1 MRQRFFYILILT
13 ISLISTQTLLG
24 QVRLPRLV
32 GDGMVLQRETPVNIW
47 GWANP
52 GEKVKLSFNSQ
63 TFEPITAA
71 DGKWKVVLPA
81 QKAGGPFGME
91 ISASNTIKLKNILF
105 GDVWLCSGQSNM
117 ELPMSRVAVLYGKEI
132 ENCTNP
138 NIRLFQVPV
147 RWNYNNPQDDI
158 SGGKWEES
166 NPQNIL
172 KYTAVGYFFARDL
185 YEKYKV
191 PVGIIQCAAGGSS
204 AESWISE
211 ESLKAFPE
219 QYQIAKQLS
228 DTTYLRNLLAS
239 ERESQSKW
247 FWELGKNDLGRK
259 NVPWFNPSLDDSS
272 WPDFQLPSS
281 FAEVGMDF
289 KNGVVW
295 FRKQIDL
302 PANCSGKSAL
312 LELGRIVD
320 SDSVFVNGTFVGN
333 VTYQYPPRRY
343 NIAPGILKAGKNN
356 ITVKVISQ
364 SGIGA
369 FIKDK
374 PYQLDIDGQTFDL
387 KGTWKY
393 NIGAKCDPCP
403 SSTFFPGKPLGLYN
417 AMLYPTV
424 NYTLK
429 GMVWY
434 QGESNTSRAN
444 EYKSAMATLIG
455 EWRKLWGQGELPF
468 LFVQLPDFLEPK
480 NEPSDGDWATIRDQ
494 QLKLLSVPNT
504 AMAVTIGLG
513 EWNDIHPLRKKEV
526 GQRLALAAEKL
537 AYGDQKVVALG
548 PIYQSMK
555 IVGNKI
561 ELTFTNCGSGLATN
575 DGKQLKHFAIA
586 GADKKL
592 VWGKAEIKGNKI
604 IVWSDAVAKPK
615 IVRYAWADNPAG
627 ANLCNKEGL
636 QASPFTTEEDTFR
649 IWGKQANP

>member
-1 MRQRFFYILILT
+1 MRRRFFYILILA
-13 ISLISTQTLLG
+13 ISLISTQTLSG

-32 GDGMVLQRETPVNIW
+32 SDGVILQRETPVNIW
-47 GWANP
+47 GWANS
-52 GEKVKLSFNSQ
+52 GEKVKLSFNGH
-63 TFEPITAA
+63 TFETIATT
-71 DGKWKVVLPA
+71 DGKWKFVLPA
-81 QKAGGPFGME
+81 QKAGGPFNME
-91 ISASNTIKLKNILF
+91 ISASNIIKLKNILF

-132 ENCTNP
+132 ETCTNP

-147 RWNYNNPQDDI
+147 RWNYNKPQDDI

-185 YEKYKV
+185 YKKYKV

-228 DTTYLRNLLAS
+228 DTAYLRNLLVS
-239 ERESQSKW
+239 EKESQTKW
-247 FWELGKNDLGRK
+247 FGELSKNDLGR
-259 NVPWFNPSLDDSS
+259 NSVPWFNPSLDDSS

-281 FAEVGMDF
+281 FAEAGMDF

-302 PANCSGKSAL
+302 PDNCSSKSAL

-343 NIAPGILKAGKNN
+343 NVAPGILKTGKNY
-356 ITVKVISQ
+356 ITIKVISQ

-374 PYQLDIDGQTFDL
+374 PYQLTVNGMTFDL
-387 KGTWKY
+387 KGNWKY
-393 NIGAKCDPCP
+393 NIGAECAPCP
-403 SSTFFPGKPLGLYN
+403 ASTFFPGKPLGLYN
-417 AMLYPTV
+417 AMLYPMI

-434 QGESNTSRAN
+434 QGESNSIRAA
-444 EYKSAMATLIG
+444 EYKSVMSTLIG
-455 EWRKLWGQGELPF
+455 EWRKLWGQGKLPF

-480 NEPSDGDWATIRDQ
+480 NEPSEGDWATMRDQ

-537 AYGDQKVVALG
+537 AYGDRKVVASG
-548 PIYQSMK
+548 PTYQSMK

-561 ELTFTNCGSGLATN
+561 ELAFTNCGSGLTTN
-575 DGKQLKHFAIA
+575 NGQELTHFAIA
-586 GADKKL
+586 GADGKF
-592 VWGKAEIKGNKI
+592 VWGNAKIKRNKI
-604 IVWSDAVAKPK
+604 IVWSDTLVKPE
-615 IVRYAWADNPAG
+615 IVRYAWADNPVG

-636 QASPFTTEEDTFR
+636 PASPFTTEEDTFL
-649 IWGKQANP
+649 IWEKPARR

>member
-1 MRQRFFYILILT
+1 MRQRFFYILILA
-13 ISLISTQTLLG
+13 ISLISTQALLG

-32 GDGMVLQRETPVNIW
+32 SDGMVLQRETPVNIW
-47 GWANP
+47 GWAKP

-63 TFEPITAA
+63 TFETITAA

-81 QKAGGPFGME
+81 QKAGGPFE
-91 ISASNTIKLKNILF
+91 IEITASNSIKLKNILF

-138 NIRLFQVPV
+138 NIRLFQVPM
-147 RWNYNNPQDDI
+147 RWNYNKPQDDI

-204 AESWISE
+204 AESWVSE
-211 ESLKAFPE
+211 ESLRAFPE

-247 FWELGKNDLGRK
+247 FRELGKNDLGRK
-259 NVPWFNPSLDDSS
+259 SAPWFNPSLDDSS

-281 FAEVGMDF
+281 FAEAGMDF
-289 KNGVVW
+289 NSGAVW
-295 FRKQIDL
+295 FRKQINLSD
-302 PANCSGKSAL
+302 NCSGKSAL

-343 NIAPGILKAGKNN
+343 NVAPGILKAGKNN

-374 PYQLDIDGQTFDL
+374 PYQLDVDGQTFDL

-417 AMLYPTV
+417 AMLFPTV

-444 EYKSAMATLIG
+444 DYKSVMSTLIG
-455 EWRKLWGQGELPF
+455 EWRELWGQGELPF

-480 NEPSDGDWATIRDQ
+480 NEPSEGDWATMRDQ

-513 EWNDIHPLRKKEV
+513 EWNDIHPLQKKEV

-537 AYGDQKVVALG
+537 AYGDQKVMASG

-561 ELTFTNCGSGLATN
+561 ELTFTNCGSGLITN
-575 DGKQLKHFAIA
+575 DGKELKHFAIA
-586 GADKKL
+586 GADKKF

-604 IVWSDAVAKPK
+604 VVWSDK
-615 IVRYAWADNPAG
+615 IANPEKVRYAWADNPVG

-636 QASPFTTEEDTFR
+636 PASPFNTEEDTFR
-649 IWGKQANP
+649 IRRKQANP

>member
-1 MRQRFFYILILT
+1 MRRRLFYTLIIA
-13 ISLISTQTLLG
+13 ISLISTHTLLG

-32 GDGMVLQRETPVNIW
+32 NDGMILQREAPVNIW

-63 TFEPITAA
+63 TFETIATA
-71 DGKWKVVLPA
+71 DGKWKIVLPK
-81 QKAGGPFGME
+81 QKAGGPFNME

-117 ELPMSRVAVLYGKEI
+117 ELPMSRVAVLYGTEI

-147 RWNYNNPQDDI
+147 RWNYNKPQDDI

-172 KYTAVGYFFARDL
+172 KYSAVGYFFAHDL
-185 YEKYKV
+185 YEKYKI

-228 DTTYLRNLLAS
+228 DSVYLRNLLTS
-239 ERESQSKW
+239 ERESQAKW
-247 FWELGKNDLGRK
+247 FGELGKNDLGRK
-259 NVPWFNPSLDDSS
+259 SAPWFNPSLDDSS
-272 WPDFQLPSS
+272 WLDFQLPSA
-281 FAEVGMDF
+281 FAEAGMDF
-289 KNGVVW
+289 KNGAVW
-295 FRKQIDL
+295 FRKEIDL
-302 PANCSGKSAL
+302 PDNYSGKSAL
-312 LELGRIVD
+312 LEFGRIVD

-343 NIAPGILKAGKNN
+343 KIASGILKAGKNN
-356 ITVKVISQ
+356 ITLKVISQ

-374 PYQLDIDGQTFDL
+374 PYQLDVGEQTFDL

-417 AMLYPTV
+417 AMLNPMI

-434 QGESNTSRAN
+434 QGESNTGRAN
-444 EYKSAMATLIG
+444 EYKSAMSTLIV
-455 EWRKLWGQGELPF
+455 EWRKLWRQGELPF
-468 LFVQLPDFLEPK
+468 LFVQLPDFMEPK
-480 NEPSDGDWATIRDQ
+480 NEPTDSDWAALRDQ

-537 AYGDQKVVALG
+537 AYGDKQVVSSG

-555 IVGNKI
+555 IDGSKI

-575 DGKQLKHFAIA
+575 DVKQLSHFAIA

-592 VWGKAEIKGNKI
+592 VWGKTVIKGNKV
-604 IVWSDAVAKPK
+604 IVWSDQVTNPEM
-615 IVRYAWADNPAG
+615 VRYAWADNPAG

-636 QASPFTTEEDTFR
+636 PASPFTTE
-649 IWGKQANP
+649 

>member
-1 MRQRFFYILILT
+1 M
-13 ISLISTQTLLG
+13 G

-32 GDGMVLQRETPVNIW
+32 SDGMVLQREKPVNVW
-47 GWANP
+47 GWASP
-52 GEKVKLSFNSQ
+52 GEKVKLTINSQ
-63 TFEPITAA
+63 TFETITTA
-71 DGKWKVVLPA
+71 DGKWKIVLSA
-81 QKAGGPFGME
+81 QKAGGPFE
-91 ISASNTIKLKNILF
+91 IEITASNTIKLKNILF

-117 ELPMSRVAVLYGKEI
+117 ELPMSRVAVLYRKEI
-132 ENCTNP
+132 ESSTNP

-147 RWNYNNPQDDI
+147 RWNYNNLQEDI

-185 YEKYKV
+185 YEKYKI

-228 DTTYLRNLLAS
+228 DTTYMRNLLAS
-239 ERESQSKW
+239 EKAAQVKW
-247 FWELGKNDLGRK
+247 FGDLRKNDLGRK
-259 NVPWFNPSLDDSS
+259 SVSWFNPSLDDSS

-281 FAEVGMDF
+281 FAEAEMDF

-295 FRKQIDL
+295 FRKEIDL
-302 PANCSGKSAL
+302 PDNCSGKSAL

-343 NIAPGILKAGKNN
+343 NVAPGVLKAGKNN

-374 PYQLDIDGQTFDL
+374 PYQLDVEEQAFDL

-393 NIGAKCDPCP
+393 NIGAKCEPCP

-417 AMLYPTV
+417 AMLYPTI

-434 QGESNTSRAN
+434 QGESNSSRAN
-444 EYKSAMATLIG
+444 EYKSVMSTLIG
-455 EWRKLWGQGELPF
+455 EWRKLWGQGDLPF

-480 NEPSDGDWATIRDQ
+480 NEPSEGDWATMRDQ

-537 AYGDQKVVALG
+537 ACGDKNVVASG

-561 ELTFTNCGSGLATN
+561 ELTFTNCGGGLATN
-575 DGKQLKHFAIA
+575 DGKQLSHFAIA

-604 IVWSDAVAKPK
+604 IVWSDQVINPEM
-615 IVRYAWADNPAG
+615 VRYAWADNPAG

-636 QASPFTTEEDTFR
+636 PASPFSTE
-649 IWGKQANP
+649 

>member
-1 MRQRFFYILILT
+1 MKRIFFHIIILLFTLIGTLT
-13 ISLISTQTLLG
+13 SVG

-32 GDGMVLQRETPVNIW
+32 SDGMVLQREMPVNMW
-47 GWANP
+47 GWAKP
-52 GEKVKLSFNSQ
+52 GEKVKLNFNSQ
-63 TFEPITAA
+63 TFETITTT
-71 DGKWKVVLPA
+71 DGKWKIVLPA
-81 QKAGGPFGME
+81 QKAGGPFEME
-91 ISASNTIKLKNILF
+91 ISARNAIKLKNILF

-132 ENCTNP
+132 ETCTNP

-147 RWNYNNPQDDI
+147 RWSYKNLQEDI
-158 SGGKWEES
+158 SGGKWEEA

-191 PVGIIQCAAGGSS
+191 PLGIIQCAAGGSS

-228 DTTYLRNLLAS
+228 DTAYLRNLLAS
-239 ERESQSKW
+239 EKVAQTKW
-247 FWELGKNDLGRK
+247 FNELGKSDLGRK
-259 NVPWFNPSLDDSS
+259 SVSWFNPSLDDSL
-272 WPDFQLPSS
+272 WPTFQLPSS
-281 FAEVGMDF
+281 FAKAGLDF
-289 KNGVVW
+289 KNGAVW

-302 PANCSGKSAL
+302 PRNCSGKSAL

-343 NIAPGILKAGKNN
+343 NVAPGILKAGKNN
-356 ITVKVISQ
+356 ITVKVVSQ

-374 PYQLDIDGQTFDL
+374 PYQLVVEGQTFDL
-387 KGTWKY
+387 KGIWKY
-393 NIGAKCDPCP
+393 NIGAKCGPCP
-403 SSTFFPGKPLGLYN
+403 SATFFPGRPLGLYN
-417 AMLYPTV
+417 AMLYPMA

-434 QGESNTSRAN
+434 QGESNVERAG
-444 EYKSAMATLIG
+444 EYKSALSTLIG
-455 EWRKLWGQGELPF
+455 EWRKLWGQGNLPF

-480 NEPSDGDWATIRDQ
+480 NEPSNGDWATMRDQ
-494 QLKLLSVPNT
+494 QLKTLSVPHT
-504 AMAVTIGLG
+504 AMVVTIGLG

-537 AYGDQKVVALG
+537 AYGDQKVVASG

-561 ELTFTNCGSGLATN
+561 ELTFSNCGSGLGTS

-592 VWGKAEIKGNKI
+592 MWGKAEIKGKKI
-604 IVWSDAVAKPK
+604 IVWNDKIVNPE
-615 IVRYAWADNPAG
+615 IVRYGWADNPAG
-627 ANLCNKEGL
+627 ANLFNKEGL
-636 QASPFTTEEDTFR
+636 PASPFTTER
-649 IWGKQANP
+649 